1 MLLSIGKSSLARA
14 AAATARPTVETAS
27 KQDTLTACAVAVS
40 TIRLPKGQKLPAAAD
55 ALVASIAKNGV
66 LEPLTLAQTGEEKL
80 TLISGASR
88 LAAAKEAGLD
98 TVPAVI
104 LSMTATEASAARREI
119 ARFAAATL
127 MPVSAQADK
136 PTAVGQA
143 MPAWLL

>member
-1 MLLSIGKSSLARA
+1 M
-14 AAATARPTVETAS
+14 
-27 KQDTLTACAVAVS
+27 TACAVAVDA
-40 TIRLPKGQKLPAAAD
+40 IRLPKGQKLPAASAD
-55 ALVASIAKNGV
+55 LVASIAQKGV

-98 TVPAVI
+98 TVPAVVVY
-104 LSMTATEASAARREI
+104 MTAAEASAARREI
-119 ARFAAATL
+119 TRFATATDK
-127 MPVSAQADK
+127 PAHATADK